1 MKNMP
6 KIFSKRNK
14 TKFLTFVSVCFLIGL
29 LFLFPNLSVFYFS
42 KLPLEIEQL
51 FNSEKDIYH
60 NNCLGR
66 CPTGAANDNIIV
78 DHEVIILSSNKETK
92 FADWVAYKVTPA
104 NINGPER
111 KRNWAKDPK
120 IDAQFTLIP
129 SDYKGM
135 SEAPYFFDRGH
146 QAPLAAF
153 KNHSKWYVV
162 NYLSNITP
170 QKKNLNRGAWKALE
184 STERKLAKHYNEI
197 YVITGPFYNKEK
209 PIEISLNKRVD
220 YTIPSGYWKIISLNK
235 GSVIETVGFIF
246 PQEAPLN
253 ANHCQYVNKVSEIEK
268 ISGLEF
274 FNKEIHLQEE
284 NLLAEM
290 GCIEK

>member
-14 TKFLTFVSVCFLIGL
+14 IKILSVSFFFFLTTFI
-29 LFLFPNLSVFYFS
+29 FLFSDLSVFYLS
-42 KLPLEIEQL
+42 KFPLEGEQ
-51 FNSEKDIYH
+51 FFKSEKFTYH
-60 NNCLGR
+60 DNCLGS

-78 DHEVIILSSNKETK
+78 DHDVIILSSNKETK

-153 KNHSKWYVV
+153 KNHNKWYVV

-184 STERKLAKHYNEI
+184 STERKFAKHYGGI
-197 YVITGPFYNKEK
+197 LPASQCDIVRA
-209 PIEISLNKRVD
+209 RV
-220 YTIPSGYWKIISLNK
+220 
-235 GSVIETVGFIF
+235 
-246 PQEAPLN
+246 
-253 ANHCQYVNKVSEIEK
+253 
-268 ISGLEF
+268 
-274 FNKEIHLQEE
+274 
-284 NLLAEM
+284 
-290 GCIEK
+290 